1 MNRRDLLVAS
11 AAVTGAA
18 LTARLQRRKYTRD
31 FRPPSSRIVVLPA
44 DQYSNKLDQLVY
56 EGIRLFNLNVHG
68 KSVLLK
74 PNIVEYIPGR
84 PVNTDTQ
91 LIGAAAEA
99 FLRLDAASVTVAE
112 GPGHHRDTD
121 LLLYETGLGDQLAH
135 RKIPFVDL
143 NRDEPLKTKL
153 QANYSGLDHLWLPR
167 TVLASDFVV
176 SMPKVKTHHWTGVTL
191 SMKNMFG
198 IVPGSRYGWPKN
210 ILHWA
215 GIHESVLDISATIC
229 PHFVIADGVV
239 GMEGDGPL
247 NGTPKNLNTIL
258 LSDDPV
264 AADFRLARLLSIE
277 PNSIKYLRELH
288 GSLETTKASFSNE
301 MIVNFQ
307 RKRNYRTWGCLNFP
321 IVMER
326 FRKSVQ
332 SGLTEEELERR
343 LSTASRSEADDSSF
357 SWSLCALPE

>member
-1 MNRRDLLVAS
+1 MKRRDWLIDS
-11 AAVTGAA
+11 AAVTGSA
-18 LTARLQRRKYTRD
+18 LTVRLQQRKYSRD
-31 FRPPSSRIVVLPA
+31 LRPKRSRVAILHT
-44 DQYSNKLDQLVY
+44 DQYSDKLDELVY
-56 EGIRLFNLNVHG
+56 DGLRLFNLDVRG

-84 PVNTDTQ
+84 PVNTDTA

-99 FLRLDAASVTVAE
+99 FLRVGAASVTVAE

-121 LLLYETGLGDQLAH
+121 LLLYETGLDDQLAH
-135 RKIPFVDL
+135 RKIAFVDL
-143 NRDEPLKTKL
+143 NRDELIKTKL
-153 QANYSGLDHLWLPR
+153 QANYSGLGHLWLPR

-247 NGTPKNLNTIL
+247 NGSPKRLETIL
-258 LSDDPV
+258 LADDPV
-264 AADFRLARLLSIE
+264 AADSTLIRLMGLDPARV
-277 PNSIKYLRELH
+277 PH
-288 GSLETTKASFSNE
+288 VQKAGYFIGN
-301 MIVNFQ
+301 I
-307 RKRNYRTWGCLNFP
+307 
-321 IVMER
+321 
-326 FRKSVQ
+326 
-332 SGLTEEELERR
+332 
-343 LSTASRSEADDSSF
+343 
-357 SWSLCALPE
+357 